1 MTNRE
6 KYANEMRIALSQNTF
21 GEFYDKYIHTTY
33 RSGEFHFLRD
43 YERAIYTALWL
54 DEEYIE
60 SEPKVDW
67 SKVAEGTPI
76 LVRNYDDEEWRKR
89 YFARFE
95 GGKVFAWDDG
105 RTGWIHNYDRFYT
118 TIWNC
123 AKLAE
128 VKNGQV

>member
-21 GEFYDKYIHTTY
+21 GEFYDKYIHPAY

-54 DEEYIE
+54 DEEYT
-60 SEPKVDW
+60 EPEVDW
-67 SKVAEGTPI
+67 SKVAADTPI
-76 LVRNYDDEEWRKR
+76 LVRDRDGDAWRPR
-89 YFARFE
+89 YFAKYE
-95 GGKVFAWDDG
+95 NDQICTWGNGATSWSGDG
-105 RTGWIHNYDRFYT
+105 SMSC
-118 TIWNC
+118 WNE

-128 VKNGQV
+128 VEE

>member
-21 GEFYDKYIHTTY
+21 GEFYDKYIHPTY

-54 DEEYIE
+54 DEEYT
-60 SEPKVDW
+60 EPEVDW
-67 SKVAEGTPI
+67 SKVAADTPI
-76 LVRNYDDEEWRKR
+76 LVRDRDGDAWRPR
-89 YFARFE
+89 YFAKYE
-95 GGKVFAWDDG
+95 NDQICTWGNGATSWSGDG
-105 RTGWIHNYDRFYT
+105 SMSC
-118 TIWNC
+118 WNE

-128 VKNGQV
+128 DEE

>member
-21 GEFYDKYIHTTY
+21 GEFYDKYIHPTY

-54 DEEYIE
+54 DEEYT
-60 SEPKVDW
+60 EPEVDW
-67 SKVAEGTPI
+67 SKVAVDTPI
-76 LVRNYDDEEWRKR
+76 LVRDRDGDAWRPR
-89 YFARFE
+89 YFAKYE
-95 GGKVFAWDDG
+95 NDQICTWGNGATSWSGDG
-105 RTGWIHNYDRFYT
+105 SMSC
-118 TIWNC
+118 WNE

-128 VKNGQV
+128 DEE